1 MCVHGRC
8 LLNKLTARETKGDE
22 CRSFSRAT
30 TPTFRRN
37 NGSTVVAKIP
47 PHIESQRIIKRK
59 RSRRRRKEKRK
70 REHGI
75 MERRHARGPRGT
87 GTENYTVDLIK
98 ARGSYGGST
107 RNFVRGL
114 KVSNDGRKCLVLG
127 FFTSAFGLRFLFG
140 GRPPRPSRPRPTG
153 TPFSPLLIRVRPDL
167 TFPSTFSY
175 LITRSRKLSERCFPS
190 FEAPLWGGIS
200 ISFYGWKSL
209 EKFSVPNS
217 GYELMRYFHI
227 LANFLSTRFLF
238 YF

>member
-1 MCVHGRC
+1 MIRPTDNPFAPVKTINTKAWRITAVNYRFLAALIQPLFHWITLFLLALHRTRSPPSCVRACVHGRC

-59 RSRRRRKEKRK
+59 RSRSRRRKEK

-114 KVSNDGRKCLVLG
+114 KVSW
-127 FFTSAFGLRFLFG
+127 
-140 GRPPRPSRPRPTG
+140 RP
-153 TPFSPLLIRVRPDL
+153 
-167 TFPSTFSY
+167 
-175 LITRSRKLSERCFPS
+175 
-190 FEAPLWGGIS
+190 
-200 ISFYGWKSL
+200 
-209 EKFSVPNS
+209 
-217 GYELMRYFHI
+217 
-227 LANFLSTRFLF
+227 
-238 YF
+238 